1 MQPWKL
7 PLAEVMDAVWR
18 HLEPW
23 LPGVLGAVVAQMI
36 RPGLGLRTRFIQWT
50 VSVIVFHF
58 VSIALTAIF
67 KWPEAIADVVG
78 FFIAFIAFE
87 ALHAWQ
93 KAAVEAGVSMISGLP
108 GILKNI
114 AESWGRRP
122 GAAAVPPTEGDG

>member
-1 MQPWKL
+1 MQPWKG
-7 PLAEVMDAVWR
+7 PLLEIFAALWHR
-18 HLEPW
+18 LEPW
-23 LPGVLGAVVAQMI
+23 LPGIFGAIVAQMI
-36 RPGLGLRTRFIQWT
+36 RPGLGVRQRFIQWT

-58 VSIALTAIF
+58 VSIALTTIFRWPDAIS
-67 KWPEAIADVVG
+67 DVVG

-114 AESWGRRP
+114 AESWGKRP
-122 GAAAVPPTEGDG
+122 GTPASPPEGD